1 MTIWCRVLACLGY
14 TMDVGKGDV
23 NGCILLRNPW
33 KLVWL
38 VFSLLC
44 IVEVIVGQ
52 SDTGGECA
60 VLVEYRVQSAFGNR
74 QYYVASIDI
83 ENADPEKVCC
93 CFTQINNSTFI
104 VSK

>member
-1 MTIWCRVLACLGY
+1 
-14 TMDVGKGDV
+14 MDIGKG
-23 NGCILLRNPW
+23 NLHGCVLLRNEW

-38 VFSLLC
+38 VFLLLF
-44 IVEVIVGQ
+44 IVEGTSGQ
-52 SDTGGECA
+52 SDAAGAGGECA

-93 CFTQINNSTFI
+93 CFTRHNNSNI
-104 VSK
+104 LVIQKY